1 MEITDTDIRQWFA
14 TKPTTD
20 KLDRAFEAIAD
31 EDGKVEQVEYVG
43 GRDWVVFW
51 SKAVVR

>member
-1 MEITDTDIRQWFA
+1 MEIVDTAGRQWF
-14 TKPTTD
+14 TTRPTTD

-31 EDGKVEQVEYVG
+31 EDGEVEQVEYVG

-51 SKAVVR
+51 SKAVPR